1 MGKEGQPGLISME
14 NTIRESNLY
23 FNGKSEV
30 YNIWLISVG
39 RNAGEAELDVKVG
52 TNGDSFDWGILC
64 LQYLAYLNGRGLR

>member
-39 RNAGEAELDVKVG
+39 RNAGEAEINGKEG
-52 TNGDSFDWGILC
+52 TIRDSFQWDILC
-64 LQYLAYLNGRGLR
+64 LQYLAYLNGRNLR